1 MNASGLIREAIS
13 RAGHRVTMSIEQAS
27 YQGARP
33 FYLIARHA
41 RKGGGADLR
50 YVPVVYGVLDDRHA
64 EPAGQRRVSA
74 EARALAVF
82 EAFAQDVTDPAS
94 LLAGGG
100 RDARSTLNV
109 RSTTPRPAA
118 CITRARGAAGERLR
132 AYHARAKTSTPGLTS
147 MAAPTASTDARSGAT
162 PRVETRAPPAAR
174 WGSAAR

>member
-1 MNASGLIREAIS
+1 MRDAGSVNAFESTGQSSGLIREAIS

-27 YQGARP
+27 SQGARP

-50 YVPVVYGVLDDRHA
+50 YVPVVYGVLDDRHP

-94 LLAGGG
+94 LLAGG
-100 RDARSTLNV
+100 RADARSPLAV
-109 RSTTPRPAA
+109 RCLTTPRPAA
-118 CITRARGAAGERLR
+118 CLKRAPSPAQIKARGAAGERLH
-132 AYHARAKTSTPGLTS
+132 AYRARAKTS
-147 MAAPTASTDARSGAT
+147 
-162 PRVETRAPPAAR
+162 E
-174 WGSAAR
+174 GSAAR